1 MKSKS
6 AEKIKLTSYDD
17 LFGSSEVTAE
27 EKIVSVPIRLFH
39 TFKDH
44 PFRVLDDEKMQE
56 TVESVKRYGIL
67 MPGIV
72 RPYGDGEY
80 EMVAGHRRWRACE
93 LAGMEEMPVII
104 REMDDDTATV
114 IMVDTN
120 IQREDILPSEKAH
133 AYKMKY
139 EAMKH
144 QGSKGEKHT
153 ADLVGEAAGE
163 SGRTVQRYI
172 RLSFLISRL
181 LDYVDNKRLSMKA
194 GEKLSFLTVEEQ
206 EWVLEAIDNAVLTVT
221 DKQAELF
228 KNHSREKTLNQGIIY
243 SVLLQK
249 KEAETKVT
257 LSAKKVRSYFP
268 PAYTKEQV
276 EEVIYTLLEQ
286 RRKGRRNRKMQ
297 EIQFD
302 YFHGMEAEQYT
313 FYRIPKILFTAECF
327 KTISCEAK
335 VLYGLLLDRMSLSIK
350 NRWFD
355 EEDRVYII
363 FTVEEIAELMN
374 CGTQKAVRLLK
385 ELDSEKGIGLV
396 EKRRLGLGKPNV
408 IYVKNFMVKQP
419 EKEEKEPE
427 KPVNT
432 QNCENHNSRVVK
444 TTIQECPKSQFKNDE
459 NHNSGMM
466 KTTIQECAESQ
477 FKNDENH
484 NSGIVKIT
492 TPECP
497 KSQSNN
503 TDINNT
509 DFSENEYS
517 DTESSETDFNETDN
531 ILSNLS
537 HLSVRK
543 TAGMIDMVEEM
554 EAYRKIIRENISYEC
569 FEDSRYRQQEEVD
582 ELVELMVEVM
592 VMPDNSTVR
601 IGGVDKPVV
610 IVKNRFMKVEH
621 GHIEYVVGCLEK
633 NTSKVGNI
641 RAYLLTTLYNSTMT
655 IENYYR
661 AEVNHDMYGG
671 G

>member
-1 MKSKS
+1 
-6 AEKIKLTSYDD
+6 
-17 LFGSSEVTAE
+17 
-27 EKIVSVPIRLFH
+27 
-39 TFKDH
+39 
-44 PFRVLDDEKMQE
+44 
-56 TVESVKRYGIL
+56 
-67 MPGIV
+67 
-72 RPYGDGEY
+72 
-80 EMVAGHRRWRACE
+80 
-93 LAGMEEMPVII
+93 
-104 REMDDDTATV
+104 
-114 IMVDTN
+114 
-120 IQREDILPSEKAH
+120 
-133 AYKMKY
+133 
-139 EAMKH
+139 
-144 QGSKGEKHT
+144 
-153 ADLVGEAAGE
+153 
-163 SGRTVQRYI
+163 
-172 RLSFLISRL
+172 
-181 LDYVDNKRLSMKA
+181 
-194 GEKLSFLTVEEQ
+194 
-206 EWVLEAIDNAVLTVT
+206 
-221 DKQAELF
+221 
-228 KNHSREKTLNQGIIY
+228 
-243 SVLLQK
+243 
-249 KEAETKVT
+249 
-257 LSAKKVRSYFP
+257 
-268 PAYTKEQV
+268 
-276 EEVIYTLLEQ
+276 
-286 RRKGRRNRKMQ
+286 MQ

-302 YFHGMEAEQYT
+302 YFRGMEAEQYT

-355 EEDRVYII
+355 EE
-363 FTVEEIAELMN
+363 
-374 CGTQKAVRLLK
+374 
-385 ELDSEKGIGLV
+385 DSEKGIGLV

-492 TPECP
+492 TLECP

-509 DFSENEYS
+509 DFSENEYN

-531 ILSNLS
+531 ILSNPS